1 MNLSPELQEMC
12 VQVIIGLAVAL
23 LGSETLPF
31 VKKMKSNGLVHLAWN
46 VVKGLA
52 RK

>member
-12 VQVIIGLAVAL
+12 VQVIIGLVIAL
-23 LGSETLPF
+23 AGSETLPF
-31 VKKMKSNGLVHLAWN
+31 VKKMKSNGLVHLVWN